1 MDSILNTLVQ
11 GNSDQFQSGSSF
23 KSSFLEF
30 TLSFALDGRPADLAN
45 GRRER
50 ERGETVLMVERSKN
64 LGRWLVMKRRTLGFY
79 EGRNFSEEFSCK
91 EGRTE
96 YSIFS

>member
-30 TLSFALDGRPADLAN
+30 TLSFALDGRLADLAN
-45 GRRER
+45 RRREKER
-50 ERGETVLMVERSKN
+50 EGKL
-64 LGRWLVMKRRTLGFY
+64 F
-79 EGRNFSEEFSCK
+79 
-91 EGRTE
+91 
-96 YSIFS
+96 